1 MNKGENIMPPIT
13 VMVKPV
19 SGACNMQC
27 RYCFYADEMQHRNAR
42 VYPRMTGELLHV
54 MVQRVVQAAD
64 SFVHFIFQGGEPTLI
79 GLPFF
84 EQLMALERK
93 YNTRGLRFFHAVQ
106 TNGYDLSDEM
116 IAFLAREQ
124 FLVGVSLD
132 GTNETHDMLRPDSQG
147 LPTASVVRKN
157 IDRLRTAGVDVNV
170 LCVINSEVARH
181 PDAVFSALAPYEYL
195 QFIPCLDSLDGEKR
209 DYSLSSEAYLTF
221 LKATFDCYYRA
232 YMQGRPVSVRNF
244 DNWVAML
251 MGMPPENCAMVGR
264 CGPSLVI
271 ESDGSVYPCD
281 FYALDHWK
289 LGSITENS
297 WWQLLTSAK
306 EKAFLEESL
315 PVPSVCRSCKWYSMC
330 RNGCK
335 RERDPKTG
343 INRWCSVHSAFLEYA
358 YPRMREMARQLQ
370 SKSL

>member
-1 MNKGENIMPPIT
+1 MPPIT

-19 SGACNMQC
+19 SGACNMRC
-27 RYCFYADEMQHRNAR
+27 RYCFYADEMQHRSAS
-42 VYPRMTGELLHV
+42 VYPRMTGELLDV
-54 MVQRVVQAAD
+54 MVRRVVRSAD
-64 SFVHFIFQGGEPTLI
+64 SSVHFLFQGGEPTLI

-84 EQLMALERK
+84 KQLVQLERK
-93 YNTRGLRFFHAVQ
+93 YNTRGLNITNAVQ

-116 IAFLAREQ
+116 IAFFAHEQ

-132 GTNETHDMLRPDSQG
+132 GTNETHDMLRPDAKG
-147 LPTASVVRKN
+147 LPTSGVIRKN
-157 IDRLRTAGVDVNV
+157 LERLRTAGVSVNV
-170 LCVINSEVARH
+170 LCVVNSEVAKV
-181 PDAVFSALAPYEYL
+181 PEAVFSALAPYEYL

-209 DYSLSSEAYLTF
+209 DYSLSSEAYLSF
-221 LKATFDCYYRA
+221 LKATFDCYHQA
-232 YMQGRPVSVRNF
+232 YVQGRPVSIRNF

-281 FYALDHWK
+281 FFALDQWK
-289 LGSITENS
+289 LGNISEDS
-297 WWQLLTSAK
+297 LRRMLTSDK

-315 PVPSVCRSCKWYSMC
+315 PVPPACRDCKWYSLC

-335 RERDPKTG
+335 RERMSETG
-343 INRWCSVHSAFLEYA
+343 LNRWCSVHSAFFEYA
-358 YPRMREMARQLQ
+358 YPRMQEMASQLKQ
-370 SKSL
+370 TK